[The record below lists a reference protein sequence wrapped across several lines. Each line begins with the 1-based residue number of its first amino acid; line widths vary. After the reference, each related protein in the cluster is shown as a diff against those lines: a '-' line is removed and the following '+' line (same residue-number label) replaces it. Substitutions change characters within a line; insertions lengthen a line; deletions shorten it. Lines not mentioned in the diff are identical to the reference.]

1 MLYLLLAI
9 TVSTLILVCFKLF
22 NRFNIDDFTAI
33 TVNYIV
39 GSLFGFNFINWEKT
53 IPEIYTSS
61 WLPMALLTGVL
72 LISGFVFFSISA
84 RKAGVALT
92 AISSRMS
99 VVIPVLL
106 GLLILNDHAGILKI
120 TGIAL
125 ALVALYLTLKKGKD
139 EKFSLKLIWIP
150 LAVFLFTGL
159 NDSTVKL
166 TQHYFLSGTGQTEY
180 ISYAATSFMVAF
192 VIGLVISAFRVFNGA
207 KIFHIKNLIAGLI
220 LGIINW
226 FSIYY
231 LLKGFE
237 SMQVSVFIP
246 ILNIS
251 VVGLSAIIGFIIF
264 KERLRLINWIGIFVA
279 LIAILMIAY

>member
-1 MLYLLLAI
+1 
-9 TVSTLILVCFKLF
+9 
-22 NRFNIDDFTAI
+22 
-33 TVNYIV
+33 
-39 GSLFGFNFINWEKT
+39 
-53 IPEIYTSS
+53 
-61 WLPMALLTGVL
+61 
-72 LISGFVFFSISA
+72 
-84 RKAGVALT
+84 
-92 AISSRMS
+92 
-99 VVIPVLL
+99 
-106 GLLILNDHAGILKI
+106 
-120 TGIAL
+120 
-125 ALVALYLTLKKGKD
+125 
-139 EKFSLKLIWIP
+139 
-150 LAVFLFTGL
+150 
-159 NDSTVKL
+159 
-166 TQHYFLSGTGQTEY
+166 
-180 ISYAATSFMVAF
+180 MVAF

>member
-264 KERLRLINWIGIFVA
+264 KEKLRLINWIGIFVA